1 MLLFGLVVIVVAT
14 DIVSKNA
21 CDCVKEESGEQ
32 TRHSDGNGTWPSTEK
47 GIGKSKLNVMNTNKT
62 KRTKQNQNE
71 SNKINHD
78 SIDFI
83 LRKHAKN
90 KTKNEKPKLSFTIFV
105 SFNPCSLYCCLCFYF
120 CVLFFFL
127 MFSYLYSK
135 RWRRKCFRCFYFTFV
150 HFRSVPFRWVELC
163 LQYFSKEKKNWIEIQ
178 KNQTKD
184 CLKEILK

>member
-1 MLLFGLVVIVVAT
+1 MLFGLVVIVVAT

-62 KRTKQNQNE
+62 KRTKQSQNE

-83 LRKHAKN
+83 LRKLAK
-90 KTKNEKPKLSFTIFV
+90 KSKQKWEIKAKL
-105 SFNPCSLYCCLCFYF
+105 
-120 CVLFFFL
+120 
-127 MFSYLYSK
+127 
-135 RWRRKCFRCFYFTFV
+135 
-150 HFRSVPFRWVELC
+150 
-163 LQYFSKEKKNWIEIQ
+163 
-178 KNQTKD
+178 
-184 CLKEILK
+184 